1 MEGSMTD
8 KHVLFGRKQSNKGIN
23 GDKSII
29 KIFSFH
35 GNETSGMLVKSLTQK
50 NSTVQICRNAG
61 KCVAKQKSN

>member
-8 KHVLFGRKQSNKGIN
+8 KPVLFCRKQSNKGIK

-35 GNETSGMLVKSLTQK
+35 GNESSGMLVKSLTQK
-50 NSTVQICRNAG
+50 NNTVQ
-61 KCVAKQKSN
+61 KCWKMCF